1 MTRYDK
7 LTESSG
13 RKYIGD
19 GESIREAL
27 AVCRFFDSYPKLTGC
42 VCVDN
47 PFVLPVRD

>member
-13 RKYIGD
+13 RKSICD
-19 GESIREAL
+19 GESIHEAL
-27 AVCRFFDSYPKLTGC
+27 TVCRNFDSYPKFTGC